1 MRTLSNFIK
10 GFRDV
15 PSQLIAYTV
24 IDAFFWSLI
33 WLIEAPYLK
42 SLGFTPFEFGL
53 FGSISVAS
61 SIVTLPISG
70 WIVDRF
76 RLIHV
81 MIVSLIAS
89 SGSILLMVTGV
100 KILIYLSAFLGG
112 FVGSIPFIGFRVLV
126 SRVVKEERYYYVYPY
141 IDALDMVGNAIGSYA
156 GWLPEIIVKTYGL
169 SYLEVYR
176 YTLLTTAMLSLLAII
191 PLIKI
196 KIVETPRTSR
206 SMKGFVESFK
216 GIPRSTWRVIG
227 KIMVFEALIG
237 LGAAMSIHNIS
248 YYFMLKYGIESG
260 ELGTLYGTES
270 LLMALLMMFMP
281 KVSEFIGS
289 PLKAFVLVSF
299 TSIPPLVAITFV
311 SNYLLAFTLY
321 IARTVL
327 MNVAS
332 PLFTAFMMAVVPP
345 EHRGKAS
352 SIVDLSRSVPS
363 AIGRGL
369 GGYMLGIDL
378 ELPLRITA
386 IIYTLSL
393 TYLFLVFRSDKLS
406 RTMKAI

>member
-1 MRTLSNFIK
+1 MRTLSNIIE

-15 PSQLIAYTV
+15 PSQLIMYTV

-89 SGSILLMVTGV
+89 SGSVLLMVTGV

-156 GWLPEIIVKTYGL
+156 GWLPEIIAKTYGL
-169 SYLEVYR
+169 SYLEVYK

-191 PLIKI
+191 PLTKI
-196 KIVETPRTSR
+196 KIIDTPRTPR
-206 SMKGFVESFK
+206 SVGGFVESFK
-216 GIPRSTWRVIG
+216 GIPKGTWRVIS
-227 KIMVFEALIG
+227 KVMVFEALIG

-311 SNYLLAFTLY
+311 NNYLLAFTLY

-332 PLFTAFMMAVVPP
+332 PLFTAFMMAVIPP

-406 RTMKAI
+406 RTKKAI

>member
-1 MRTLSNFIK
+1 M
-10 GFRDV
+10 
-15 PSQLIAYTV
+15 
-24 IDAFFWSLI
+24 
-33 WLIEAPYLK
+33 
-42 SLGFTPFEFGL
+42 
-53 FGSISVAS
+53 
-61 SIVTLPISG
+61 
-70 WIVDRF
+70 
-76 RLIHV
+76 
-81 MIVSLIAS
+81 
-89 SGSILLMVTGV
+89 
-100 KILIYLSAFLGG
+100 
-112 FVGSIPFIGFRVLV
+112 V

-196 KIVETPRTSR
+196 KIVETPKTSR
-206 SMKGFVESFK
+206 SVKGFVESFK

-281 KVSEFIGS
+281 KVSEFVGS

-311 SNYLLAFTLY
+311 NNYLLAFALY
-321 IARTVL
+321 IVRTVL

-332 PLFTAFMMAVVPP
+332 PLFTAFMMAVVPSD
-345 EHRGKAS
+345 HRGKAS

-406 RTMKAI
+406 RTKKAI

>member
-126 SRVVKEERYYYVYPY
+126 SRVVREERYYYVYPY

>member
-126 SRVVKEERYYYVYPY
+126 SRVVREERYYYVYPY

-332 PLFTAFMMAVVPP
+332 PLFTAFMMAVVPS

-406 RTMKAI
+406 RTKKAI